1 MRLHY
6 LILLLAPSTDLVS
19 LAAAPRLAWAWIT
32 AHSANRLHRVWEMSG
47 DTTALILTGKAY
59 LGSAKSQETL
69 KHSAAS
75 VPLEPGHSLA
85 YFGRVLYYSHYLL

>member
-1 MRLHY
+1 
-6 LILLLAPSTDLVS
+6 
-19 LAAAPRLAWAWIT
+19 
-32 AHSANRLHRVWEMSG
+32 MSG